1 MFGLL
6 FYHLQRI
13 FVDFVGLVY
22 EILFQRALVF
32 VVVVF
37 AVDQGRHGLNFLLS
51 EIFGNQVVVLL
62 GTMDKSC
69 TDFDIAT
76 GEVIG
81 IYATAEPISAFKDEM
96 GHALL

>member
-32 VVVVF
+32 VVVVL
-37 AVDQGRHGLNFLLS
+37 AVVQGRHGLNFLLS
-51 EIFGNQVVVLL
+51 EIFVN
-62 GTMDKSC
+62 
-69 TDFDIAT
+69 
-76 GEVIG
+76 
-81 IYATAEPISAFKDEM
+81 
-96 GHALL
+96 